1 MLRRL
6 WAFLWGDPAPR
17 PWPRSAA
24 EVEAAIYPF
33 FAEAS
38 GLIDEGKHEE
48 ARDRLDACVEKVWNL
63 STGAE
68 RPERVELGRAA

>member
-6 WAFLWGDPAPR
+6 WAALWADPAPR
-17 PWPRSAA
+17 PWPRSAD

-33 FAEAS
+33 FAEAA
-38 GLIDEGKHEE
+38 GLIDDGNHEA
-48 ARDRLDACVEKVWNL
+48 ARDCLDACVERVWNL

-68 RPERVELGRAA
+68 RPERVPLEFGA

>member
-17 PWPRSAA
+17 PWPKSPD
-24 EVEAAIYPF
+24 EVEAAVYPF

-48 ARDRLDACVEKVWNL
+48 ARDQLDACVARVWAL
-63 STGAE
+63 STGAA
-68 RPERVELGRAA
+68 RPERVQMDRVA